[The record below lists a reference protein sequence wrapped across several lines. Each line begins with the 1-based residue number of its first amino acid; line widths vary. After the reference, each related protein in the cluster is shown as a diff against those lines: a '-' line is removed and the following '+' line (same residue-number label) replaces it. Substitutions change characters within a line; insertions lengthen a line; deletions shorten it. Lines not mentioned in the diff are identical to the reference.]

1 MAEQKQEHQLERTL
15 DFAEALTIGVGTM
28 IGAGIFIFPGI
39 AAGEAGPAA
48 IISFGIGGVISV
60 FVALCVSELATA
72 MPRSGGTYHFISEGL
87 GKPLGA
93 VVGVSLWWGLIFASS
108 FYLLGFGTYLNR
120 ILARLGTDLEVG
132 LTGLGIGTAIVLT
145 AVNILGTEKSGDL
158 QDIIV
163 FVLLGILTVFLGYG
177 LLDALGLFGRIRIP
191 EAFAPHG
198 AVPVLTTAALVYTS
212 YLGFA
217 QIANVA
223 GEIKKPDRN
232 LPRAMIGSVLLVT
245 VFYGVTIFVSTSVFG
260 SGKLAELGKTALPSV
275 AQEFFGLAGSVVIL
289 SGGALATISSANA
302 SMMSSSR
309 SVYALSSSHLLPDSF
324 SAVNESFGTPHYSVV
339 ATGVPIILLIGI
351 GDVEL
356 LAEVAS
362 FLHLIMYGLMCVAV
376 IRLRRRRPDW
386 YTPSFRTPG
395 YPMVPII
402 GALSSFGLIFFME
415 RLSQVIGVVISLL
428 AFGWY
433 ILYTRLTKPE
443 ES

>member
-132 LTGLGIGTAIVLT
+132 LTGLGIGTAIVLI

-433 ILYTRLTKPE
+433 ILYTRLTKSE